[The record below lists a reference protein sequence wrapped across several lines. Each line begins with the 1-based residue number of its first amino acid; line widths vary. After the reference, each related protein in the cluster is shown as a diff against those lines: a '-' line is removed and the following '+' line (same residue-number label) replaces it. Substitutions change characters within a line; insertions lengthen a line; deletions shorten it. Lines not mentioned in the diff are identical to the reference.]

1 MPGKCSSHV
10 SEKSTDGPVVGR
22 APPAT
27 GGTQP
32 TNVRSIANPAKPEV
46 RQRLEF
52 IVDSGATYSV
62 VPSRILRR
70 LEIKPLTRESFRLAN
85 GTSIVRRK
93 GAAIFKYQKWI
104 GGSDVIFGE
113 EGDATLLGAL
123 TLEALGLSLDPIRRE
138 LRPMTLIL

>member
-1 MPGKCSSHV
+1 M
-10 SEKSTDGPVVGR
+10 E
-22 APPAT
+22 
-27 GGTQP
+27 
-32 TNVRSIANPAKPEV
+32 IPAKPEV

-70 LEIKPLTRESFRLAN
+70 LKIKPLTRESFRLAN

-104 GGSDVIFGE
+104 GGGGGVFR
-113 EGDATLLGAL
+113 EGGGAPPAGGPDPRAARPLARSTPPWVPTL
-123 TLEALGLSLDPIRRE
+123 T
-138 LRPMTLIL
+138 

>member
-1 MPGKCSSHV
+1 M
-10 SEKSTDGPVVGR
+10 E
-22 APPAT
+22 
-27 GGTQP
+27 
-32 TNVRSIANPAKPEV
+32 IPAKPEV

-70 LEIKPLTRESFRLAN
+70 LKIKPLTRESFRLAN

-104 GGSDVIFGE
+104 GGGGGVFRGG
-113 EGDATLLGAL
+113 GDAPPLRAL
-123 TLEALGLSLDPIRRE
+123 TPQGPGPSLHPVPRGLKPPGPSP
-138 LRPMTLIL
+138 

>member
-1 MPGKCSSHV
+1 MGVTTLSI
-10 SEKSTDGPVVGR
+10 E
-22 APPAT
+22 
-27 GGTQP
+27 
-32 TNVRSIANPAKPEV
+32 IANPAKPEV

-70 LEIKPLTRESFRLAN
+70 LKIKPLTRESFRLAN

-138 LRPMTLIL
+138 LKPMTLIL

>member
-1 MPGKCSSHV
+1 M
-10 SEKSTDGPVVGR
+10 E
-22 APPAT
+22 
-27 GGTQP
+27 
-32 TNVRSIANPAKPEV
+32 IPAKPEV

-70 LEIKPLTRESFRLAN
+70 LKIKPLTRESFRLAN

-104 GGSDVIFGE
+104 GGSDGVFGE
-113 EGDATLLGAL
+113 GSGAPPLRAPTPPAPRPLLHPIPPGPQTHAL
-123 TLEALGLSLDPIRRE
+123 IPLAPPGEDP
-138 LRPMTLIL
+138 PVPSPS

>member
-1 MPGKCSSHV
+1 M
-10 SEKSTDGPVVGR
+10 E
-22 APPAT
+22 
-27 GGTQP
+27 
-32 TNVRSIANPAKPEV
+32 IPAKPEV

-70 LEIKPLTRESFRLAN
+70 LKIKPLTRESFRLAN

-104 GGSDVIFGE
+104 GGGGGSFRG
-113 EGDATLLGAL
+113 GRGPTPLRAPNPPGP
-123 TLEALGLSLDPIRRE
+123 GPF
-138 LRPMTLIL
+138 LRPIPPAARTLTPVPLTPPG